1 MRRLAAR
8 AARLGTPGLIAPGP
22 GLCLP
27 RLEER
32 HWRFSQNAVP
42 ADGARFAANLLRA
55 GVASAE
61 DWEATRSVGG
71 FLQRT
76 IERFVGDRAPRIDYA
91 FDISI
96 GLGPTASTWHG
107 TEEIDPRR
115 ILLTFRVAHTVGW
128 VNLTPALELL
138 KAEHELLPAVFYCW
152 LRDAL
157 SRWFRVFDVHEARWR
172 WESWIEMCKE
182 DEAERREECER
193 EGNPYERGE
202 ALVEPKLPHYLV
214 NVPDG
219 NLPEVMRLARGA
231 KAARLMRAAERLNRA
246 SQRAPYPKFD
256 PEDREEIFPDSDAPI
271 PPMALAFG
279 EHDVITEFLNMELD
293 GAGQVEAEPW
303 PILKMD
309 GTDSKSIRRAF
320 RCAGV
325 ALDTLEAAAH
335 TLSLVP
341 GFEAMTQHNPYGV

>member
-8 AARLGTPGLIAPGP
+8 AARPGTPGLIAPGP

-42 ADGARFAANLLRA
+42 ADGAHFAANLLRA

-76 IERFVGDRAPRIDYA
+76 IERFVGDRAARIDYA

-96 GLGPTASTWHG
+96 CLGPTASTWHG

-138 KAEHELLPAVFYCW
+138 KAEHELLPAVFYRW

-172 WESWIEMCKE
+172 WESWIEMREE

-193 EGNPYERGE
+193 EGIPYEPGE
-202 ALVEPKLPHYLV
+202 ALVEPKLPDYLV
-214 NVPDG
+214 NVPRG
-219 NLPEVMRLARGA
+219 KLPDVLRLARGA
-231 KAARLMRAAERLNRA
+231 KAARLMRAAERLNRM
-246 SQRAPYPKFD
+246 SRRARCPKLD

-271 PPMALAFG
+271 PLMALAFG

-309 GTDSKSIRRAF
+309 GTDPKSIRRAF
-320 RCAGV
+320 RRAGV